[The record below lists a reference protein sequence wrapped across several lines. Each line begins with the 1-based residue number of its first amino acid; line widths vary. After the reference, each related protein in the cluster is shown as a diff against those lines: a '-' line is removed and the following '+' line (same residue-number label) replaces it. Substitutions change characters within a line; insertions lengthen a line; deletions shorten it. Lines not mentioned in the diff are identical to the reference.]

1 MNKTIY
7 LKINENTITI
17 LNELLNNGYEIL
29 IKNDGSFTKYDEFS
43 IELLHIEY
51 DGNTFLDVT
60 RDEYEEIMTKR
71 SLKNE

>member
-29 IKNDGSFTKYDEFS
+29 IKNDGAFTKYTTLALE
-43 IELLHIEY
+43 INHIEY
-51 DGNTFLDVT
+51 DDNFVVEVT
-60 RDEYEEIMTKR
+60 SEEYEEIIAKR

>member
-7 LKINENTITI
+7 LKINENTMTI

-29 IKNDGSFTKYDEFS
+29 IKNDGAFTKYDELTL
-43 IELLHIEY
+43 ELLHIEY
-51 DGNTFLDVT
+51 DTNIFLDVT
-60 RDEYEEIMTKR
+60 CDEYEEIMTKR

>member
-29 IKNDGSFTKYDEFS
+29 IKNDGAFTKYDELTL
-43 IELLHIEY
+43 ELFHIEY

-60 RDEYEEIMTKR
+60 RDEYEHLMINR
-71 SLKNE
+71 SLNNE